1 MLKSSTLICDSFWK
15 RIMIEMCNIMILERI
30 IIDRRES
37 FDDDDDVVGGDVLF
51 FYES

>member
-15 RIMIEMCNIMILERI
+15 RIMIEMCKLERI

-37 FDDDDDVVGGDVLF
+37 FDDDDDIV
-51 FYES
+51 SC